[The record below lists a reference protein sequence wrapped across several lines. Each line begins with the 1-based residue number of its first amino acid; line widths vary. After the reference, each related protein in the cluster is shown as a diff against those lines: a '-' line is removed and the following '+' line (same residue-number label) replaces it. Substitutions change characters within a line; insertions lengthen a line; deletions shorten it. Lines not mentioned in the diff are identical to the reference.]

1 MCLSGGQPQ
10 RWGIFCLEG
19 KHSPV
24 PFVQAK
30 ICSETMGYR
39 FEPPNLERCHRAGV
53 GLGRRVL
60 MGVFVGEDG
69 IVGDKE
75 KAMWDKTL
83 KRGKEFSPVEQ
94 PHRLDRGLLGL
105 SLIAHQSFASRPDP

>member
-1 MCLSGGQPQ
+1 M
-10 RWGIFCLEG
+10 
-19 KHSPV
+19 
-24 PFVQAK
+24 
-30 ICSETMGYR
+30 
-39 FEPPNLERCHRAGV
+39 
-53 GLGRRVL
+53 

-94 PHRLDRGLLGL
+94 PRRLD
-105 SLIAHQSFASRPDP
+105 

>member
-1 MCLSGGQPQ
+1 
-10 RWGIFCLEG
+10 
-19 KHSPV
+19 
-24 PFVQAK
+24 
-30 ICSETMGYR
+30 MGYR

-83 KRGKEFSPVEQ
+83 KRGKEFSQGCVFKLVSSVGMELTPPGE
-94 PHRLDRGLLGL
+94 PRNRG
-105 SLIAHQSFASRPDP
+105 RP